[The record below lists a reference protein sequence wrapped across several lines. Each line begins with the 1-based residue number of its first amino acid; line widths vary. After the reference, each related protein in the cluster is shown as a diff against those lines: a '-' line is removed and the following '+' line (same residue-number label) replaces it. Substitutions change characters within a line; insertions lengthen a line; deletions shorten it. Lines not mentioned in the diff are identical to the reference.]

1 MLNYQR
7 VEQLIKLTLFKT
19 AKPIWLWKEGRVPEN
34 LWLPFARPGLTDCA
48 RLPMEAQKEQS
59 LDKQNLENR
68 YPLVI

>member
-34 LWLPFARPGLTDCA
+34 LWLPFARPGLLTA
-48 RLPMEAQKEQS
+48 HVYRWKHRKNKAWTSK
-59 LDKQNLENR
+59 
-68 YPLVI
+68 I